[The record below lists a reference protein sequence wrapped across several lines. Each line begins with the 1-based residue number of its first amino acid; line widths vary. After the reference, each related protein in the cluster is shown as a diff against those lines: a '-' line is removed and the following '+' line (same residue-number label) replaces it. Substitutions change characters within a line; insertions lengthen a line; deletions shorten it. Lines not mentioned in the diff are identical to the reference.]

1 MPLTSF
7 LHGVRAGLS
16 GGYARVAS
24 LLLAG
29 LVLLA
34 VQESPGQKSR
44 PVFQDSVDV
53 IVGTPLSVKDRLR
66 SWSANFAN
74 LRYQVAVFRDQAF
87 RDQVSS
93 CKWERDKNYVS
104 DPGAFN
110 IRIVDTVRDAG
121 RFYLRRIARGPD
133 EIGEYQEA
141 STYWVLNV
149 RWPSLPAGPQTAFV
163 YGQSAVLN
171 FAAGHLDYANY
182 SYRVAR
188 ASDGIQV
195 LAGTGPLV
203 PIDSL
208 WKIDE
213 GEQDTGYVVQGLYA
227 GNPFRYENL
236 ALDTIEES
244 TWRVSVAVP
253 ALPAAVT
260 LWVAAPKSG
269 ERLNL
274 LDVAPQ
280 NGWLTSRMFR
290 FIFETPVGTS
300 SVYVR
305 PRTTRQTIRS
315 SPEEFL
321 LPGNPATWANVG
333 DWRVATINVNP
344 AFLRGYSAKSPAT
357 VSLIVEF
364 RDQWGQQFRQTYA
377 AKIFSSEFE
386 K

>member
-1 MPLTSF
+1 MPPIIRLSN
-7 LHGVRAGLS
+7 VRAGLTS
-16 GGYARVAS
+16 GFARAW
-24 LLLAG
+24 LM
-29 LVLLA
+29 VL
-34 VQESPGQKSR
+34 PGILILGAQDSTAQKSR

-66 SWSANFAN
+66 SWSPNFAN
-74 LRYQVAVFRDQAF
+74 LRYQVAVFRDGAF
-87 RDQVSS
+87 REQVSP

-110 IRIVDTVRDAG
+110 IKIIDTLPEAG

-141 STYWVLNV
+141 SSYWVLNAH
-149 RWPSLPAGPQTAFV
+149 WPSLPADPQTAFV
-163 YGQSAVLN
+163 YGQSAILN
-171 FAAGHLDYANY
+171 FAAGHLNYTNY
-182 SYRVAR
+182 SYRVLR
-188 ASDGIQV
+188 SSDGVQV
-195 LAGTGPLV
+195 LAGPGPV
-203 PIDSL
+203 VQIDSL

-213 GEQDTGYVVQGLYA
+213 AEQDTAYVVEGFYA
-227 GNPFRYENL
+227 GRPFLYRNI
-236 ALDTIEES
+236 ALDTIEQS
-244 TWRVSVAVP
+244 RWHVSVSVP

-260 LWVAAPKSG
+260 LWVSAPKAG
-269 ERLNL
+269 DRLNL
-274 LDVAPQ
+274 LDVALQ
-280 NGWLTSRMFR
+280 SGWLTSRMFR

-300 SVYVR
+300 SIYVR

-321 LPGNPATWANVG
+321 VPGNPATWANVG